1 MSWMLEPFVHLRLL
15 VLYEYEY
22 ELLLLRQKSV
32 VFAVM
37 PYQDDIVSQRQSM
50 HLVIP

>member
-1 MSWMLEPFVHLRLL
+1 MHLRLL
-15 VLYEYEY
+15 VLYEYEYEY

-50 HLVIP
+50 HLVIPEL